1 MSETGE
7 LTASE
12 RAELEALRERVA
24 ALEAEHAAAIAKVHA
39 ALAAAQER
47 MYWMDRANLD
57 LNRILGSP
65 GGQAFWQ
72 VARRLRRV
80 GWAGRRGVRRVK
92 RWLRIG

>member
-1 MSETGE
+1 MAATDD

-12 RAELEALRERVA
+12 RAELEALRARVA
-24 ALEAEHAAAIAKVHA
+24 ALEAERAEELARAHA

-47 MYWMDRANLD
+47 LYWMDRANLD
-57 LNRILGSP
+57 LNKLLGSP